1 MDTSRLRR
9 PLWAFASVLLL
20 SVSGQA
26 AAEPPSRA
34 ARLGYLSGTVS
45 FSPAGQPDWVRAA
58 VNRPLT
64 TGDRLWTGGSSRA
77 ELQIGG
83 AAIRMGP
90 STSMVLL
97 NLDDRITQ
105 VQLSQGTLKIRVR
118 SLGPRQTFE
127 VATPNL
133 AFTLR
138 RPGDYRIEVDPND
151 DATAA
156 MVRYGE
162 AEVYGQGASY
172 TVDSRR
178 AYRFYGNDLSDYEA
192 LAAQRDDDL
201 DRWSGERDRRGDSSV
216 SARYVSSEVVGYEDL
231 DANGSWRVDAT
242 YGSVWTPTRVAS
254 GWTPYRD
261 GHWSWVDP
269 WGWTWVDDAPWGYA
283 VSHYGRWANI
293 NNTWAWV
300 PGPRRERAV
309 YAPAL
314 VAFIGGR
321 NFQVSVSV
329 GGASA
334 ANVGWFPLAPREVY
348 QPSYPVSRTYFDNI
362 NRSNAVIAPTTIT
375 NVYNTTIVNNTSN
388 VTQVS
393 NVVYA
398 NQLVTG
404 AVVAVPTQAF
414 VQSQPV
420 AKASVQLP
428 REVVVSAPVL
438 RVASVAPVQQSVQGG
453 AIEAAAKPPTLVQA
467 VVARTAPPPAPLPFA
482 AQQSQLAAR
491 PGTPIDD
498 AQRTQLKPAVPAV
511 VAPKVSVV
519 AAAPVPTATA
529 LPPATPPAGKSP
541 QERKAAAAI
550 AAGGG
555 GEGRRP
561 DADKAAGATA
571 DAARADAARADAAK
585 IEAAKTDAARV
596 DAAKAGGARAEES
609 KAAATKAEA
618 AKAADVK
625 AEALKAE
632 AARAEAAK
640 ADTGK
645 AAAVNTATANAEAAK
660 AAALKAD
667 AARAA
672 EAKAAEA
679 RSDATRA
686 SNAKVEAGKADEAK
700 AERAKADSARADAAK
715 AEAAKAEAARAEAA
729 KAANLKADAARA
741 EAAKADASKAAA
753 AQAATATAEAS
764 KAAADRAEAARAAEA
779 KADATRASNA
789 KAEAGKAD
797 EARAERARGE
807 AAKAEASKAE
817 AMKAEAA
824 RADAAKAA
832 TAKAEAVKAEANR
845 ADAARAAALKAQD
858 AKAEAAK
865 ADAARADAAR
875 AGQAKAEA
883 AKAEA
888 AKAEAARAD
897 AGKAAAAK
905 AAAAKAEADRVEA
918 ARAAAVAKAPP
929 AAEAPPP
936 KARASGP
943 KLDADP
949 NDAEDGKRK
958 EGRKS

>member
-1 MDTSRLRR
+1 MKTTRLRR
-9 PLWAFASVLLL
+9 PLWTLASVLLL
-20 SVSGQA
+20 GFSA
-26 AAEPPSRA
+26 AAVAEPPSRA

-64 TGDRLWTGGSSRA
+64 TGDRLWTSASSRA

-151 DATAA
+151 DATAV
-156 MVRYGE
+156 MVSSGE

-172 TVDSRR
+172 TVNSRR
-178 AYRFYGNDLSDYEA
+178 AYRFYGTDLSDYET

-201 DRWSGERDRRGDSSV
+201 DRWSRERDRRGDNSV

-283 VSHYGRWANI
+283 VSHYGRWAHI

-314 VAFIGGR
+314 VAFIGGKD
-321 NFQVSVSV
+321 FQVSVTI

-348 QPSYPVSRTYFDNI
+348 QPSYPVSRSYFDSI

-375 NVYNTTIVNNTSN
+375 NVYNTTIVNNTTN
-388 VTQVS
+388 VTNIT

-398 NQLVTG
+398 NQRVTG

-420 AKASVQLP
+420 AKATVQLP

-453 AIEAAAKPPTLVQA
+453 AREAAAKPPTLVQA
-467 VVARTAPPPAPLPFA
+467 VVARTAPPPAPLPFTV
-482 AQQSQLAAR
+482 QQTQLAAK
-491 PGTPIDD
+491 PGMPIDE
-498 AQRTQLKPAVPAV
+498 AQRSQLKPVAPAV
-511 VAPKVSVV
+511 AAPKISVV
-519 AAAPVPTATA
+519 AAAPAPTATA

-541 QERKAAAAI
+541 QERKAAAAH
-550 AAGGG
+550 ADAGS

-561 DADKAAGATA
+561 DADKAAGANA
-571 DAARADAARADAAK
+571 DAARAEAARTEAART
-585 IEAAKTDAARV
+585 EAAKV
-596 DAAKAGGARAEES
+596 DAAKAAGAKAEES
-609 KAAATKAEA
+609 RAAAARAADSRAEA
-618 AKAADVK
+618 M
-625 AEALKAE
+625 KAE
-632 AARAEAAK
+632 AARAAAAQAEAVK
-640 ADTGK
+640 ADANK
-645 AAAVNTATANAEAAK
+645 AAAANAATANAEAAN

-667 AARAA
+667 AAKAA
-672 EAKAAEA
+672 EAKAAESKA
-679 RSDATRA
+679 DATRA
-686 SNAKVEAGKADEAK
+686 SNAKAEAGRANEAK
-700 AERAKADSARADAAK
+700 AERAKGEAARADASKTEAAR
-715 AEAAKAEAARAEAA
+715 AEAAHAEAA
-729 KAANLKADAARA
+729 KAANLKADAAKA
-741 EAAKADASKAAA
+741 EAVKADASKSAAA
-753 AQAATATAEAS
+753 KAAADTAEAS
-764 KAAADRAEAARAAEA
+764 KAAAASADAAKAAEA
-779 KADATRASNA
+779 RADATRVSNA

-797 EARAERARGE
+797 EARAERARGD
-807 AAKAEASKAE
+807 AGKAEASKAE

-824 RADAAKAA
+824 RADSAKAA
-832 TAKAEAVKAEANR
+832 TAKAASASAEAAKAEANR
-845 ADAARAAALKAQD
+845 ADAAKAAAMKAEN

-888 AKAEAARAD
+888 AKADAARAD
-897 AGKAAAAK
+897 ASK
-905 AAAAKAEADRVEA
+905 AAAAKAEADRAEA
-918 ARAAAVAKAPP
+918 ARAATVAKAPP
-929 AAEAPPP
+929 AAAPPP
-936 KARASGP
+936 RSRASGP
-943 KLDADP
+943 KSDADA
-949 NDAEDGKRK
+949 NAEDEKKK
-958 EGRKS
+958 EGRKP